1 MTDRNQTP
9 NLTPE
14 GKLTAEGY
22 ARLVMREPTKP
33 TLKPEALASAL
44 FEFLEWASTD
54 ERYRLCTELKDLSNN
69 ACPQGTLAK
78 VAFLSEA
85 LNWLAEGGVRQ
96 SDHEWEDAEERMA
109 NAPRSRASDHRPDG
123 DDEYEEAKE
132 DRDNARALCRL
143 LLKHQKRAKAT
154 FEDIRSQVPIE

>member
-1 MTDRNQTP
+1 MTDRNQKHF
-9 NLTPE
+9 NAE

-22 ARLVMREPTKP
+22 ARLAMGKPTKP

-44 FEFLEWASTD
+44 FEFLEWADTD

-85 LNWLAEGGVRQ
+85 LTWLAEGGVRQ
-96 SDHEWEDAEERMA
+96 ADHEWEDAEERMA
-109 NAPRSRASDHRPDG
+109 NACSPRIN
-123 DDEYEEAKE
+123 DEREEAKH